1 MKNSNQHI
9 FWCKNCV
16 MASTRPRISFNKDG
30 ICNGCSWAE
39 KKDNKLKKKRRGIF
53 KNIKKLRKT
62 NKSDFD
68 VVVPVS
74 GGKDGSY
81 IIHTLKN
88 KFKLNPLAV
97 TVHSPLR
104 TQLVI
109 KI

>member
-16 MASTRPRISFNKDG
+16 MASTRPRLVSIKMEFVMVVVG
-30 ICNGCSWAE
+30 Q
-39 KKDNKLKKKRRGIF
+39 KKKTINWKKRREFLKIL
-53 KNIKKLRKT
+53 KKLRKT

-97 TVHSPLR
+97 MQCILH
-104 TQLVI
+104 
-109 KI
+109 

>member
-1 MKNSNQHI
+1 MVRK
-9 FWCKNCV
+9 
-16 MASTRPRISFNKDG
+16 
-30 ICNGCSWAE
+30 
-39 KKDNKLKKKRRGIF
+39 KKDNKLEKKKGNFYKIL
-53 KNIKKLRKT
+53 KKLRKT

-104 TQLVI
+104 TPIGYQNLENFQKKNFHLVEI
-109 KI
+109 SLPYETLRKLNKIWFH